1 MRMTNILAATAF
13 VVAASGCWQE
23 AKATDQLDITVGLK
37 TLPLLANKIASPAPV
52 GIVFDPAN
60 GASKADADAIK
71 AAIDGGLEGPGGVK
85 LTGQMVAVSD
95 LGKLS
100 GAKIVILAAGVGKGS
115 FDAIATASSGAL
127 TLSTDLDCV
136 KSNKCVLGIVS
147 KPAVE
152 IYFSKAAADAA
163 HIGFAAAFAM
173 LAKPV

>member
-1 MRMTNILAATAF
+1 MRIRNILATAAL
-13 VVAASGCWQE
+13 VMVAASGWQE
-23 AKATDQLDITVGLK
+23 AKATDALDITVGLK
-37 TLPLLANKIASPAPV
+37 TLPLLTNKIAGPAQTA
-52 GIVFDPAN
+52 IVYDA
-60 GASKADADAIK
+60 ASKADADAIK

-85 LTGQMVAVSD
+85 LAAQLVAVSD

-100 GAKIVILAAGVGKGS
+100 GAKIVILAAGIGKGS
-115 FDAIATASSGAL
+115 FDAIATAASGAL

-136 KSNKCVLGIVS
+136 KANKCVLGIVS